1 MSREP
6 YFIQIEERV
15 IHKCIHRRC
24 LDYCGE
30 EVQEG
35 QARDD
40 SPSDPPW

>member
-6 YFIQIEERV
+6 YCRERE
-15 IHKCIHRRC
+15 IHKYIHRRC

-30 EVQEG
+30 EVQMG